1 MLSLKYNK
9 IALFL
14 HAKVIFLSMLLLHI
28 QLLFQQMVMYWI
40 VMIITAKDCALH
52 HIVILLRNVLT
63 LVLAKRPWLTATFLL
78 TMLKKKLHLNV
89 VIKNGNVLTILLYL
103 LAWNYYGIMEIVLL
117 ITMIK
122 IELHEC

>member
-1 MLSLKYNK
+1 MTIGAMSK
-9 IALFL
+9 
-14 HAKVIFLSMLLLHI
+14 S
-28 QLLFQQMVMYWI
+28 QQMVMYWI
-40 VMIITAKDCALH
+40 VMIITAKDCELH